1 MKSQNKTRK
10 KVKMNENEEVL
21 NRKEVSRNLEK
32 VMKITE

>member
-10 KVKMNENEEVL
+10 NVKMNENEEVL

>member
-1 MKSQNKTRK
+1 MKSQNKTGK
-10 KVKMNENEEVL
+10 NVKMNENEEVL

>member
-1 MKSQNKTRK
+1 MKSQNKTR
-10 KVKMNENEEVL
+10 KMNENEEVL